1 MMKVLFIPLD
11 DRPCCLNFPRE
22 LAGIAGFKLAVPPR
36 EILGCFLEP
45 GNPPELGVWIKN
57 NFSGDAAL
65 VVSLDMLAY
74 GGLVASRLPLIQLE
88 DALENLGAL
97 PTFRARGAETSIYAF
112 QALMRAAPTATTPG
126 EDGLAR
132 KIERFSFLKEAVNRE
147 HSPEKLAELRD
158 ITRRIP
164 EGDLQDYLM
173 TRERNHLLNTRMI
186 YWVKDGFLDYL
197 VIGLD
202 DVPSGGL
209 SIAER
214 RILEA
219 LVDFQRLGSRVVFH
233 PGTDEMGLLLLARAI
248 SSARN
253 ISPSFFPIYSRPE
266 TRTLIPRYEDEP
278 LECIVEK
285 QIEAAGGRVAGSREE
300 ADILFFVHTP
310 DGAQKEAVLQS
321 LDEKADG
328 ATDSF
333 VNAIVSALQ
342 NGKEAALADTAY
354 ANGADRLL
362 VSRLRRSVPIHLLAS
377 FAAWNTAANTLGTAI
392 AQSIIRFIGKES
404 LKTEDLSLDEAKRME
419 EAHLS
424 FLFSR
429 FLDDWAYQSIIRGK
443 IKKAVISAGLS
454 PLFLGEGADWV
465 AGMVRDCLR
474 ESGKQFFEEHFQG
487 QTVRMNLRGR
497 EHAATIG
504 PLSSIKA
511 TLPWNRLFEVEITP
525 SFELSC

>member
-1 MMKVLFIPLD
+1 MKILFIPLD

-22 LAGIAGFKLAVPPR
+22 LAHIVGWELLMPPR
-36 EILGCFLEP
+36 EALGCFLTP
-45 GNPPELGVWIKN
+45 GSPPELGFWIKN
-57 NFSGDAAL
+57 NFSEDATL

-74 GGLVASRLPLIQLE
+74 GGLVASRLPLIQIE
-88 DALENLGAL
+88 DALENLGVL
-97 PTFRARGAETSIYAF
+97 PSFRSQGAKTSIYAF
-112 QALMRAAPTATTPG
+112 QSLMRAAPTATTPG

-132 KIERFSFLKEAVNRE
+132 KIEKYSFLKEAVNRE
-147 HSPEKLAELRD
+147 HSPEKMAELRD

-248 SSARN
+248 SSARKVTTA
-253 ISPSFFPIYSRPE
+253 IFPIYSRPE
-266 TRTLIPRYEDEP
+266 TSTLIPRYEDES
-278 LECIVEK
+278 LERILEK
-285 QIEAAGGRVAGSREE
+285 QIEAAGAKMAGSMKE
-300 ADILFFVHTP
+300 ADILLFVHTP
-310 DGAQKEAVLQS
+310 DGAQEEAVFQPLE
-321 LDEKADG
+321 EKADG
-328 ATDSF
+328 ALESF
-333 VNAIVSALQ
+333 ISAIVSAILE
-342 NGKEAALADTAY
+342 GREVALADTAY

-362 VSRLRRSVPIHLLAS
+362 VIRLRRTVPIHLLAS

-392 AQSIIRFIGKES
+392 AQSILRFIGKDS
-404 LKTEDLSLDEAKRME
+404 LKTEDLSLDEARRME

-429 FLDDWAYQSIIRGK
+429 FLDDWAYQSIIREK
-443 IKKAVISAGLS
+443 IKKAVVSAGLS

-487 QTVRMNLRGR
+487 QTVRMNLGGK
-497 EHAATIG
+497 EHQAVIG
-504 PLSSIKA
+504 PLTSIEA
-511 TLPWNRLFEVEITP
+511 SLPWNRLFEVDITP
-525 SFELSC
+525 FFELRT